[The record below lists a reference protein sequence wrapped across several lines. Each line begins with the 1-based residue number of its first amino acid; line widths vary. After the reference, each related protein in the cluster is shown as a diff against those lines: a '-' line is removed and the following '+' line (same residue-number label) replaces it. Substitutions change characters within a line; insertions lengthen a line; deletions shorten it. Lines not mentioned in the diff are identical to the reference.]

1 MKNHFQSAA
10 ALLLCALL
18 PNAAQAQALPDNPQP
33 AAREAAGWTRVQDLA
48 NGEQIT
54 VARPGGE
61 PMPCI
66 FTGATDDEL
75 FCNSLYRGRE
85 YRFNRAEIERVR
97 RDDKYRNTRILLGA
111 FTVGG
116 LAWGVAAPPS
126 NGTPRALTGLAG
138 AALGALAGLV
148 VSFPIAMLVPGRT
161 VFQRSTSKRGAHSL
175 DPGRQTP
182 PLDLHQS
189 EATQ

>member
-1 MKNHFQSAA
+1 MKINCQSIA
-10 ALLLCALL
+10 ALLLSVWL
-18 PNAAQAQALPDNPQP
+18 PPAASAQALPDNPAPHETQ
-33 AAREAAGWTRVQDLA
+33 GWTRVQDLA

-66 FTGATDDEL
+66 FAGATDDDL

-97 RDDKYRNTRILLGA
+97 RDDKYRNTRVVIGT

-116 LAWGVAAPPS
+116 LIWGVAAPPS
-126 NGTPRALTGLAG
+126 NGTPRALVGLAG
-138 AALGALAGLV
+138 AAIGALAGLV
-148 VSFPIAMLVPGRT
+148 VSLPVAMLVPGRT
-161 VFQRSTSKRGAHSL
+161 VFHQSASKPTAHSFT
-175 DPGRQTP
+175 PERQTP
-182 PLDLHQS
+182 PPDLHQS
-189 EATQ
+189 GPTQ